1 MKRFQKY
8 FGKLKKN
15 KTSDIKVVVLCVIA
29 ATTFWVLNALNKD
42 NYVTVVDFPIAFQYN
57 SEEYMA
63 IEELPSEIRIEINGN
78 GWDLFRKY
86 FNFNVTPFNIELT
99 NPDERNYLLSSE
111 YRRNLAEILE
121 PTSLVAV
128 LTDSLKF
135 DFDRIVEQETEIV
148 LDTGKMVLAPHHQL
162 AGDITWDPVNVV
174 LKGAESKVKELG
186 GELILTLDEE
196 EVEDDFDQYV
206 PILLPE
212 KYTSFVSVEPKTVH
226 VKFQV
231 VAFLE
236 GNKRLKLNKVNFPD
250 NVHLD
255 NDLNSVLMSY
265 RVDEREVQSLK
276 ELEIEAVID
285 YRQRNRDDSTVML
298 EVKGM
303 PSYIKSVAIEPNIFK
318 LIYEQP

>member
-1 MKRFQKY
+1 LNRFQKY

-42 NYVTVVDFPIAFQYN
+42 NYVTVVDYPIAFQYN
-57 SEEYMA
+57 AEEYMA
-63 IEELPSEIRIEINGN
+63 IEDLPSEIRIEINGN

-86 FNFNVTPFNIELT
+86 FKFNVTPFNIELT

-135 DFDRIVEQETEIV
+135 DFDRIVEHETEIV
-148 LDTGKMVLAPHHQL
+148 LDTGGMTLAPHHQFG
-162 AGDITWDPVNVV
+162 GDLSWDPATVV
-174 LKGAESKVKELG
+174 LKGAESKVAELG
-186 GELILTLDEE
+186 EELVLTLEE
-196 EVEDDFDQYV
+196 TDIEDDFDQYV
-206 PILLPE
+206 PLILPE
-212 KYTSFVSVEPKTVH
+212 RYHSLVSVTPKTVH
-226 VKFQV
+226 VQFEV

-236 GNKRLKLNKVNFPD
+236 GNKRLKLKKVNFPE
-250 NVHLD
+250 NVTLD
-255 NDLNSVLMSY
+255 NELNSVLMTY
-265 RVDEREVQSLK
+265 RVDEREVQSLR
-276 ELEIEAVID
+276 ELELEAVVD
-285 YRQRNRDDSTVML
+285 YRKRNREDSTVVL

-303 PSYIKSVAIEPNIFK
+303 PDYITSVEVEPNTFK
-318 LIYEQP
+318 LLYAEP

>member
-1 MKRFQKY
+1 MNRFQKY

-42 NYVTVVDFPIAFQYN
+42 NYVTVVDYPIAFQYN
-57 SEEYMA
+57 AEEYMA
-63 IEELPSEIRIEINGN
+63 IEDLPSEIRIEINGN

-86 FNFNVTPFNIELT
+86 FKFNVTPFNIELT

-135 DFDRIVEQETEIV
+135 DFDRIVEHETEIV
-148 LDTGKMVLAPHHQL
+148 LDTGGMTLAPHHQFG
-162 AGDITWDPVNVV
+162 GDLSWDPATVV
-174 LKGAESKVKELG
+174 LKGAESKVAELG
-186 GELILTLDEE
+186 EELVLTLEE
-196 EVEDDFDQYV
+196 TDIEDDFDQYV
-206 PILLPE
+206 PLILPE
-212 KYTSFVSVEPKTVH
+212 RYHSLVSVTPKTVH
-226 VKFQV
+226 VQFEV

-236 GNKRLKLNKVNFPD
+236 GNKRLKLKKVNFPE
-250 NVHLD
+250 NVTLD
-255 NDLNSVLMSY
+255 NELNSVLMTY
-265 RVDEREVQSLK
+265 RVDEREVQSLR
-276 ELEIEAVID
+276 ELELEAVVD
-285 YRQRNRDDSTVML
+285 YRKRNREDSTVVL

-303 PSYIKSVAIEPNIFK
+303 PDYITSVEVEPNTFK
-318 LIYEQP
+318 LLYAEP

>member
-1 MKRFQKY
+1 MNRFQKY

-99 NPDERNYLLSSE
+99 NPDERDYLLSSE
-111 YRRNLAEILE
+111 YRRNLGEILE
-121 PTSLVAV
+121 PTNLVSI

-135 DFDRIVEQETEIV
+135 DFDKIVEHQTEIA
-148 LDTGKMVLAPHHQL
+148 LDTAGMALAPHHQFE
-162 AGDITWDPVNVV
+162 GDIAWDPVNVM
-174 LKGAESKVKELG
+174 LKGAESKVEELG
-186 GELILTLDEE
+186 RELMLTLDEKE
-196 EVEDDFDQYV
+196 IGDDFDQYV
-206 PILLPE
+206 PIVLPE
-212 KYTSFVSVEPKTVH
+212 RYTSFVSVEPKTIH
-226 VKFQV
+226 VQFDV

-236 GNKRLKLNKVNFPD
+236 GNKRLKLRKVNFPE
-250 NVHLD
+250 NVSLD

-265 RVDEREVQSLK
+265 RVDEREVESLR
-276 ELEIEAVID
+276 ELELEAVID
-285 YRQRNRDDSTVML
+285 YRKRNSDDSTVVL
-298 EVKGM
+298 EVKEM
-303 PSYIKSVAIEPNIFK
+303 PDYINSVEIEPNTFK
-318 LIYEQP
+318 LIYAKP